1 MFSWFVCVIVIQEVY
16 RVIGCFHVC
25 FACLSERKNLRGR
38 LMLSTPSLLSWKK
51 LGDDL
56 NCWLAHY
63 EPQKGM
69 VFCQWKLQI
78 LGKVS
83 SMFLL
88 GRLMS
93 IAKEKRWKTF
103 QHIHDLGSAPVLH
116 SSLANKLW
124 RRLTGSTPHPKKDA
138 KSRWGMLMFPEGL
151 VRTTLGIPSLGLV
164 PNDRCKMCLQVLS
177 LSTCP
182 PSHGGSSNSKPLSIK
197 WVDCQRSI
205 YLRLEMHIYFASHHF
220 LGSIPTNLPDLHIWR
235 RLNAKFACSC
245 FGQLQECL
253 NYKPQNSSK
262 LPVRHTRFLTSMGDS
277 FTPFQPLRIC
287 PTGP

>member
-1 MFSWFVCVIVIQEVY
+1 MGHANFTGEECSKRIWGGFGFHVSCPNSCIEFPHMFSWFVRVNVIQDLY

-69 VFCQWKLQI
+69 AFCQWKLQI

-124 RRLTGSTPHPKKDA
+124 RKLTGGAPHPKKM
-138 KSRWGMLMFPEGL
+138 RNQGE
-151 VRTTLGIPSLGLV
+151 
-164 PNDRCKMCLQVLS
+164 
-177 LSTCP
+177 
-182 PSHGGSSNSKPLSIK
+182 
-197 WVDCQRSI
+197 
-205 YLRLEMHIYFASHHF
+205 
-220 LGSIPTNLPDLHIWR
+220 
-235 RLNAKFACSC
+235 ACSC
-245 FGQLQECL
+245 FLKVLVG
-253 NYKPQNSSK
+253 
-262 LPVRHTRFLTSMGDS
+262 LPLDLLVELGTEW
-277 FTPFQPLRIC
+277 
-287 PTGP
+287 